1 MKKKLLFLLVTLLL
15 FLLALLVFFL
25 NVQSK
30 MSNVKSPST
39 TLILPTPTLPN
50 PDQENQT
57 TTIYYQ
63 KDAPFAITL
72 SNVTGAYLISILQS
86 PFEEVR
92 QIAETAFLEKLNI
105 DKVAACK
112 LKVNITTMRFAN
124 PDQAGQTFHLSFCPN
139 Q

>member
-15 FLLALLVFFL
+15 FLLALLVLFL

-39 TLILPTPTLPN
+39 SLILPTPTLPDPN
-50 PDQENQT
+50 KENQVT
-57 TTIYYQ
+57 PIYEE

-72 SNVTGAYLISILQS
+72 SNVTGAYLITILKS
-86 PFEEVR
+86 PFEENR
-92 QIAETAFLEKLNI
+92 LKAEQYFLEKLNI
-105 DKVAACK
+105 DKEAACK
-112 LKVNITTMRFAN
+112 LKVNLGTMRFAN

-139 Q
+139 